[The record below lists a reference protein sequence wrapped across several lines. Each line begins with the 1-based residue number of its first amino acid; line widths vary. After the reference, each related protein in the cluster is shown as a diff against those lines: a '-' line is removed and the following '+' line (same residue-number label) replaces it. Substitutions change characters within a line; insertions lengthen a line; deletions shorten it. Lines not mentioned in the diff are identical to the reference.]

1 LQLFP
6 KMKLFN
12 FSDPL
17 WFTYYSSSYYFSIRV
32 IENGMVK
39 VPRKFRTK
47 HRSGSKA
54 DRLEKA
60 LIPLMATCSG
70 GPSSYAIAL
79 APQLGF
85 TPSKQDVQRILT
97 RLNMTRKTRSLVP
110 GLSVPIERW
119 AHLAQLRSFWFHPS
133 QMIFVDEKKLKIG
146 DIQQRCDEYVYSSI
160 NARPGLRVR
169 GLSTVFTH
177 AVTPRQEIAGA
188 LAYMPNRSLPLQD
201 GRLGDVGLI
210 DFVIQEP
217 KLGIATTLHW
227 ITHDLVKHL
236 TPYPGPCSL
245 VILDNMPEH
254 QKHKKVIEKAIND
267 RGAFVVWN
275 PPRSPDLNP
284 IEKLWDV
291 VVAMASR
298 RMVELLSGQHGGVAR
313 GLAQGDVVVCCKN
326 ARLSLHA
333 FRTMILSGY

>member
-1 LQLFP
+1 
-6 KMKLFN
+6 MKLFN

-110 GLSVPIERW
+110 GK
-119 AHLAQLRSFWFHPS
+119 ACTA
-133 QMIFVDEKKLKIG
+133 
-146 DIQQRCDEYVYSSI
+146 YVLY
-160 NARPGLRVR
+160 
-169 GLSTVFTH
+169 
-177 AVTPRQEIAGA
+177 
-188 LAYMPNRSLPLQD
+188 
-201 GRLGDVGLI
+201 
-210 DFVIQEP
+210 
-217 KLGIATTLHW
+217 
-227 ITHDLVKHL
+227 
-236 TPYPGPCSL
+236 
-245 VILDNMPEH
+245 
-254 QKHKKVIEKAIND
+254 
-267 RGAFVVWN
+267 FVVW
-275 PPRSPDLNP
+275 
-284 IEKLWDV
+284 
-291 VVAMASR
+291 
-298 RMVELLSGQHGGVAR
+298 
-313 GLAQGDVVVCCKN
+313 
-326 ARLSLHA
+326 
-333 FRTMILSGY
+333 